1 MQIEKFKMLPFD
13 WKLSWKYF
21 EKYIKKEI
29 KGYSGVSEKRRSI
42 IAFIRRTLNENKI
55 KTITK
60 DKIGDIENALKE
72 KSGNNKFFQQ
82 STQLFIRFLKDILL

>member
-1 MQIEKFKMLPFD
+1 MQSEKFKMLPFD

-29 KGYSGVSEKRRSI
+29 KGYPGASDKRRSVLT
-42 IAFIRRTLNENKI
+42 FIRKTLNENKI

-60 DKIGDIENALKE
+60 DKIRDIENALRE

-82 STQLFIRFLKDILL
+82 STQLFIEFLNDIII